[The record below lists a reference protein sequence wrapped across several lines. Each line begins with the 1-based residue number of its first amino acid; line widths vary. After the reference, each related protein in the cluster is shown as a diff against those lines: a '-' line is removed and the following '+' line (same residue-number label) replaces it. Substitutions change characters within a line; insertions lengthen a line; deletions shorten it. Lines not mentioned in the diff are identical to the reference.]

1 MLGTLNRVAESL
13 KPKVSVQQQLQARV
27 KALQLRHLQQLKRDQ
42 ERSRRHPDLFPPK
55 G

>member
-1 MLGTLNRVAESL
+1 VAEQP
-13 KPKVSVQQQLQARV
+13 KPQQSVQQQIQARV

-42 ERSRRHPDLFPPK
+42 DRSRRHPDLFPPK